1 MNMNSDFSNDF
12 PTGGKIYLN
21 NASVSI
27 NPLDCIN
34 SMHDFLVS
42 YNALGPDS
50 LESQP
55 FVTNQLRDTRKIIS
69 QIIKC
74 QPEEIIFTQ
83 STTDGVNAVAN
94 GMNFQPSSNLIIRG
108 LSHEHHANYYPWLRL
123 SKKLEIKNLK
133 VDNNGFFQINELKH
147 LIDNNTSLVALS
159 HALYNT
165 GTILPVEEVGEILDK
180 QNIPYFLDTAQT
192 IGCIGDFDVSK
203 TKCNFMSFNGSKW
216 LCGPM
221 GTGLFYCRKDSAQL
235 LEPMNIGGESVM
247 IYDETKLA
255 FKDIPDRFQTG
266 FRNYV
271 GMAGLE
277 ASAKYLIGFGMEN
290 IRKKV
295 MNLANQLRTELS
307 KIPNVTLYGPNETEQ
322 RTSIVSFNI
331 KNQEP
336 SLIVEKLEKKNII
349 LAVREISEEKLIR
362 ASPHFFNSEEQIE
375 ILLNELRKL

>member
-1 MNMNSDFSNDF
+1 MNINSDISADF
-12 PTGGKIYLN
+12 PTDGKIYLN

-34 SMHDFLVS
+34 SMRDFLVS
-42 YNALGPDS
+42 YNTLGPDS
-50 LESQP
+50 LDSQP

-83 STTDGVNAVAN
+83 STTDGVNTVAN
-94 GMNFQPSSNLIIRG
+94 GINFEPSSNIIIRG

-123 SKKLEIKNLK
+123 SKKLEIKNLQ
-133 VDNNGFFQINELKH
+133 VDKNGFFQINDLKQ
-147 LIDNNTSLVALS
+147 LIDSNTHLVALS

-165 GTILPVEEVGEILDK
+165 GAILPIEEVGEILEK

-192 IGCIGDFDVSK
+192 IGCIGDFDIRK

-221 GTGLFYCRKDSAQL
+221 GTGIFYCSKNSSQL
-235 LEPMNIGGESVM
+235 LEPTNIGGESAM

-255 FKDIPDRFQTG
+255 FKDIPDKFQTG

-277 ASAKYLIGFGMEN
+277 ASAKYLEKYGMEN
-290 IRKKV
+290 IRRKIMK
-295 MNLANQLRTELS
+295 LANQLRNELI
-307 KIPNVTLYGPNETEQ
+307 KIPNVTLYGPSEPEQ

-331 KNQEP
+331 KNHEP
-336 SLIVEKLEKKNII
+336 STIVEKLEKKNII

-362 ASPHFFNSEEQIE
+362 ASPHFFNSEEQID
-375 ILLNELRKL
+375 ILMNELRKL

>member
-1 MNMNSDFSNDF
+1 MNINSDISNDF
-12 PTGGKIYLN
+12 PTNGKIYLN

-34 SMHDFLVS
+34 SMRDFLVS

-50 LESQP
+50 LDSQP
-55 FVTNQLRDTRKIIS
+55 FVENQLRETRKIIS

-83 STTDGVNAVAN
+83 STTDGVNTVAN
-94 GMNFQPSSNLIIRG
+94 GMNFEPSSNIIIRG

-123 SKKLEIKNLK
+123 SKKLEIKNLN
-133 VDNNGFFQINELKH
+133 VDKDGFFQINDLKQ
-147 LIDNNTSLVALS
+147 LVDKNTRLVALS

-165 GTILPVEEVGEILDK
+165 GTILPIEEVGEVLEK

-192 IGCIGDFDVSK
+192 IGCIGDFDVRK

-221 GTGLFYCRKDSAQL
+221 GTGIFYCSKNSSQL
-235 LEPMNIGGESVM
+235 LEPTNIGGESAM
-247 IYDETKLA
+247 IYDEDKLA
-255 FKDIPDRFQTG
+255 FKDMPDKFQTG

-277 ASAKYLIGFGMEN
+277 SSAKYLSRYGMEN
-290 IRKKV
+290 IRRDITK
-295 MNLANQLRTELS
+295 LANQLRDELI
-307 KIPNVTLYGPNETEQ
+307 KIPNVTLYGPSDPEQ

-336 SLIVEKLEKKNII
+336 STVVERLEKKNII

-375 ILLNELRKL
+375 VLINELRKL

>member
-1 MNMNSDFSNDF
+1 MR
-12 PTGGKIYLN
+12 
-21 NASVSI
+21 
-27 NPLDCIN
+27 C
-34 SMHDFLVS
+34 
-42 YNALGPDS
+42 
-50 LESQP
+50 
-55 FVTNQLRDTRKIIS
+55 TN
-69 QIIKC
+69 IKC

-83 STTDGVNAVAN
+83 STTDGVNTVAN
-94 GMNFQPSSNLIIRG
+94 GMNFEPSSNIIIRG

-123 SKKLEIKNLK
+123 SKKLEIKNLN
-133 VDNNGFFQINELKH
+133 VDKDGFFQINDLKQ
-147 LIDNNTSLVALS
+147 LVDKNTRLVALS

-165 GTILPVEEVGEILDK
+165 GTILPIEEVGEVLEK

-192 IGCIGDFDVSK
+192 IGCIGDFDVRK

-221 GTGLFYCRKDSAQL
+221 GTGIFYCSKNSSQL
-235 LEPMNIGGESVM
+235 LEPTNIGGESAM
-247 IYDETKLA
+247 IYDEDKLA
-255 FKDIPDRFQTG
+255 FKDMPDKFQTG

-277 ASAKYLIGFGMEN
+277 SSAKYLSRYGMEN
-290 IRKKV
+290 IRRDITK
-295 MNLANQLRTELS
+295 LANQLRDELI
-307 KIPNVTLYGPNETEQ
+307 KIPNVTLYGPSDPEQ

-336 SLIVEKLEKKNII
+336 STVVERLEKKNII

-375 ILLNELRKL
+375 VLINELRKL

>member
-1 MNMNSDFSNDF
+1 MNINSDISNDF
-12 PTGGKIYLN
+12 PTNGKIYLN

-50 LESQP
+50 LDSQP
-55 FVTNQLRDTRKIIS
+55 FVENQLRETRKIIS

-83 STTDGVNAVAN
+83 STTDGVNTVAN
-94 GMNFQPSSNLIIRG
+94 GMNFEPSSNIIIRG

-123 SKKLEIKNLK
+123 SKKLEIKNLN
-133 VDNNGFFQINELKH
+133 VDKDGFFQINDLKQ
-147 LIDNNTSLVALS
+147 LVDKNTRLVALS

-165 GTILPVEEVGEILDK
+165 GTILPIEEVGEVLEK

-192 IGCIGDFDVSK
+192 IGCIGDFDVRK

-221 GTGLFYCRKDSAQL
+221 GTGIFYCSKNSSQL
-235 LEPMNIGGESVM
+235 LEPTNIGGESAM
-247 IYDETKLA
+247 IYDEDKLA
-255 FKDIPDRFQTG
+255 FKDMPDKFQTG

-277 ASAKYLIGFGMEN
+277 SSAKYLSRYGMEN
-290 IRKKV
+290 IRRDITK
-295 MNLANQLRTELS
+295 LANQLRDELI
-307 KIPNVTLYGPNETEQ
+307 KIPNVTLYGPSDPEQ

-336 SLIVEKLEKKNII
+336 STVVERLEKKNII

-375 ILLNELRKL
+375 VLINELRKL

>member
-1 MNMNSDFSNDF
+1 MNINSDISNDF
-12 PTGGKIYLN
+12 PTNGKIYLN

-34 SMHDFLVS
+34 SMRDFLVS

-50 LESQP
+50 LDSQP
-55 FVTNQLRDTRKIIS
+55 FVENQLRETRKIIS

-83 STTDGVNAVAN
+83 STTDGVNTVAN
-94 GMNFQPSSNLIIRG
+94 GMNFEPSSNIIIRG

-123 SKKLEIKNLK
+123 SKKLEIKNLN
-133 VDNNGFFQINELKH
+133 VDKDGFFQINDLKQ
-147 LIDNNTSLVALS
+147 LVDKNTRLVALS

-165 GTILPVEEVGEILDK
+165 GTILPIEEVGEVLEK

-192 IGCIGDFDVSK
+192 IGCIGDFDVRK

-221 GTGLFYCRKDSAQL
+221 GTGIFYCSKNSSQL
-235 LEPMNIGGESVM
+235 LEPTNIGGESAM
-247 IYDETKLA
+247 IYDEDKLA
-255 FKDIPDRFQTG
+255 FKDMPDKFQTG

-277 ASAKYLIGFGMEN
+277 S
-290 IRKKV
+290 
-295 MNLANQLRTELS
+295 
-307 KIPNVTLYGPNETEQ
+307 
-322 RTSIVSFNI
+322 
-331 KNQEP
+331 
-336 SLIVEKLEKKNII
+336 
-349 LAVREISEEKLIR
+349 
-362 ASPHFFNSEEQIE
+362 
-375 ILLNELRKL
+375 